1 MMQQFN
7 TIDGGF
13 AIFDPAGLVSAK
25 FRPDQTIAGLVIPAH
40 IDVKHAN
47 GALYTLD
54 ACEWSRVQVA
64 MLTPKLET

>member
-7 TIDGGF
+7 TIDGGS
-13 AIFDPAGLVSAK
+13 AIFDPAGLVSAE

-54 ACEWSRVQVA
+54 PRDWPRVQVA